1 MQYEVDA
8 SSDGGGP
15 QVCASDLGCNEIFSI
30 SSSQTPAAPSS
41 VLNRSAY
48 STFSFSGSTHSLFG
62 SAEYTVPHH
71 VELLATH
78 LFALANNARSDKKAF
93 FVEKIAGLVRNGDIV
108 VSSSFRPPETHAIS
122 LEPSPRLDAPNASLF
137 QHGSLLFK
145 FSHSTFSDSAV
156 TLHSTDAAH
165 LECVASKLFTLNSGR
180 TRLSASG
187 GSVALA
193 SSKPLSHSFT
203 IPPTGAQLALV
214 TLAVDSGK
222 LPGPHHVHVALPLAG
237 TRLDASSTSAVPVT
251 PQFTGAL
258 VDPISFA
265 SFGPSAWRLHLR
277 RGTDASDSLTG
288 SPSSATPSSSAQVI
302 HVTDAAAPTVV
313 QLHPAT
319 QYVVAI
325 APAIEGVATVRYV
338 DRSTV
343 LLYVIPGA
351 HHYPGNH
358 LRLPLLEKPAA
369 PAEETKRALN
379 RKRTGK
385 REAAAAAAAPVS
397 REELVRRLHH
407 ATLTGDEATVTAILL
422 NSAVSTTELLNS
434 RSAFGETLLHLAVS
448 AGSVQLVK
456 SLLHKQADLAARDHD
471 GLSSVQWAE
480 LQHNSRAREILHVLQ
495 DRAHA
500 DMLYRPEVATAPCSG
515 VANAALVKAKGQLC
529 APPPADLA
537 TSKHARLPLRPLAA
551 TTETAPTTQAPPA
564 MQSATVAEAAPS
576 RKRQV
581 DAAVAHLSTIGE
593 PAKRVVPARRAAARP
608 KRVARARTEETSTA
622 GVGTVDWL
630 DLPPHLL
637 VYIISLVSYDDAP
650 AVLRTCRTFR
660 HLASPWR
667 VKELRVRP
675 PELGW
680 HLPDIITPKMREIL
694 VDWLIEVQQEYKLHR
709 KTLFLA
715 VSYIDRVLGSSM
727 PLTKRDLQ
735 LLGATCMWIAA
746 KFEELMAPSLRDFEY
761 ICEASYRAPEVRVM
775 HTSLSYPRSS
785 RKWRA
790 RSCTASTS
798 SCLALPSCTL

>member
-15 QVCASDLGCNEIFSI
+15 QATGSELGCNEIFSI
-30 SSSQTPAAPSS
+30 SSSQTPAPSSS

-48 STFSFSGSTHSLFG
+48 STFSFSGSSHSLFG
-62 SAEYTVPHH
+62 SAESTVPHH

-93 FVEKIAGLVRNGDIV
+93 FVEKIAGLVRNGDII

-193 SSKPLSHSFT
+193 SSKSLSHSFT

-258 VDPISFA
+258 IDPISFT
-265 SFGPSAWRLHLR
+265 SFGPSAWHLHLR
-277 RGTDASDSLTG
+277 RGTDDSLTDL
-288 SPSSATPSSSAQVI
+288 PSSATPSSSAQVV
-302 HVTDAAAPTVV
+302 HVTDATAPTIV
-313 QLHPAT
+313 QLHAAT

-358 LRLPLLEKPAA
+358 LRLPLLEKPA
-369 PAEETKRALN
+369 EETKRALN

-385 REAAAAAAAPVS
+385 REAAAAAAAPVN

-407 ATLTGDEATVTAILL
+407 AALTGDEATVTAILL
-422 NSAVSTTELLNS
+422 NSALSTTELLNS

-471 GLSSVQWAE
+471 GFSPVQWAE
-480 LQHNSRAREILHVLQ
+480 LQHNSRAREVLHVLQ

-500 DMLYRPEVATAPCSG
+500 DLLYRPEAASSHCSG
-515 VANAALVKAKGQLC
+515 AANAALAKAKGQLC

-537 TSKHARLPLRPLAA
+537 TSKHARMPLRPLAA
-551 TTETAPTTQAPPA
+551 TTDNAPTTQASA
-564 MQSATVAEAAPS
+564 VVQSAVAETAPS

-581 DAAVAHLSTIGE
+581 DAAVAHLSPIGE

-608 KRVARARTEETSTA
+608 KRVARARTEETATT

-694 VDWLIEVQQEYKLHR
+694 VEWLIEVQQEYKLHR

-761 ICEASYRAPEVRVM
+761 ICEASDRAPEVRRNS
-775 HTSLSYPRSS
+775 HQDRATPSHSCSL

-790 RSCTASTS
+790 RSCTASTL
-798 SCLALPSCTL
+798 SCLASQSCTL